1 MPIRHLP
8 VWVDGM
14 TRRALGAQLSGPLV
28 HDFVYLLT
36 GGVFRQHFQIGW
48 RRGRR
53 MMVRP
58 CRLRWVILGDSRQA
72 ECSGGNNDEQRG
84 SDLQAR
90 RPRRFQ
96 FDSYCIH
103 ETRLA

>member
-1 MPIRHLP
+1 
-8 VWVDGM
+8 
-14 TRRALGAQLSGPLV
+14 
-28 HDFVYLLT
+28 
-36 GGVFRQHFQIGW
+36 
-48 RRGRR
+48 